1 MPESKKGSY
10 HHGDLKRAL
19 VEAALTL
26 VAEKGPRGFSLS
38 EAARRAGVSP
48 AAPYRHFADKAN
60 LLAAVAEQGFDD
72 LHRALVE
79 SGSSMSEPRPRTVES
94 ARGYVRW
101 AVAHPDH
108 YQVMFGGD
116 TDKADNPGLLA
127 AGDRAFGYLLDA
139 IADCLAAGVVRA
151 DDPRRIAGPM
161 WSLIH
166 GVATLAIGGDLD
178 HVGIDERPEDL
189 AARAAD
195 DLLRGLAP

>member
-1 MPESKKGSY
+1 MSKPGKGSY

-19 VEAALTL
+19 VDAALTL
-26 VAEKGPRGFSLS
+26 VGEKGPRGFSLS

-60 LLAAVAEQGFDD
+60 LLAAVAEQGFLD

-79 SGSSMSEPRPRTVES
+79 SGSDASDPERRTVES

-101 AVAHPDH
+101 AVEHPDH

-116 TDKADNPGLLA
+116 TDKAENPGLLE
-127 AGDRAFGYLLDA
+127 AGNLAFGYLLDSIDA
-139 IADCLAAGVVRA
+139 CLAAGVIRA

-166 GVATLAIGGDLD
+166 GIASLAITGDLG

-189 AARAAD
+189 AARAAGN
-195 DLLRGLAP
+195 LMRGLAP